1 MSWDREYLPETN
13 KDIERLDGSV
23 KRQVYNIINRA
34 AKNPLPHAEGGYG
47 SPLRNTQEAKLAGLL
62 KLKLKSSGLRVIY
75 ALKRAETTMTI
86 VIIGIREDLEVYREA
101 EKRRA
106 RHNL

>member
-1 MSWDREYLPETN
+1 MSWKIEFLPEADE
-13 KDIERLDGSV
+13 DIDSLDGSV
-23 KRQVYNIINRA
+23 SKRVLSIIART
-34 AKNPLPHAEGGYG
+34 AKNPLPHDEGGYG

-75 ALKRAETTMTI
+75 ALKRTETTMTVVI
-86 VIIGIREDLEVYREA
+86 VGIREDLEVYREA
-101 EKRRA
+101 EKRRI